1 MVTRQVPYKYTMR
14 NVVFKPGESS
24 SSISG
29 GSFGRALLKFMF
41 FFFGLPAVFA
51 VSFLVGGDIMLA
63 LLTVLVV
70 GAMGYLVLSIFR

>member
-1 MVTRQVPYKYTMR
+1 MVIRQFPHKYTMR
-14 NVVFKPGESS
+14 NVVFKPGESK

-29 GSFGRALLKFMF
+29 GSFGRGLIKLMF
-41 FFFGLPAVFA
+41 LFFVLPSVFA

-70 GAMGYLVLSIFR
+70 GAMGYLVFSIFR